1 MTYRLGSRRCKPL
14 LPAVCV
20 LAALVTGADALDV
33 ETARLVDLTHDFDE
47 TTIYWP
53 TARRF
58 TLDATAHG
66 PTPGGWWYAANDF
79 CAAEHGGTHLDAPI
93 HFAEGGWTTEAIP
106 LDRLRGPAAVVRAI
120 ATGARDRDHLVS
132 VRDLERDEAAH
143 GRIPDGAVVLL
154 QTGWARYWPDAARYL
169 GTAARGDTAHLRFPG
184 LDPAAARWLVA
195 QRHVRAV
202 GIDTASIDRGRST
215 DFRSHRV
222 LAGSNVA
229 VFENLANLDRLPSR
243 GAVVLALPM
252 KIRGGSGGPLR
263 AVALVP

>member
-1 MTYRLGSRRCKPL
+1 MTYRLGRYRCKAL
-14 LPAVCV
+14 LSTACLLVA
-20 LAALVTGADALDV
+20 LATRTDALDV

-58 TLDATAHG
+58 TLEATAHG

-93 HFAEGGWTTEAIP
+93 HFARGGWTTEAIP
-106 LDRLRGPAAVVRAI
+106 LDRLRGPAAVVRAT
-120 ATGARDRDHLVS
+120 AGSEGDRDRLVT
-132 VRDLERDEAAH
+132 VRDLERDEAVH
-143 GRIPDGAVVLL
+143 GPIPDGALVLL
-154 QTGWARYWPDAARYL
+154 ETGWARYWPDAARYL
-169 GTAARGDTAHLRFPG
+169 GTAVRGDVAHLRFPG
-184 LDPAAARWLVA
+184 LAPEAARWLVTE
-195 QRHVRAV
+195 RRVRGV

-215 DFRSHRV
+215 DFRAHRV
-222 LAGSNVA
+222 LAAANVV
-229 VFENLANLDRLPSR
+229 VFENLANLGSLPAR

-263 AVALVP
+263 AIAFVP